1 MYDAVLEKFRQNPDI
16 RAKLI
21 ETRNQDIREMTVK
34 ELESFEW
41 YVIGEL
47 IERKAYYPAIIG
59 KDKDKNEIKY
69 PDPLPG
75 IGGWKLDKD

>member
-1 MYDAVLEKFRQNPDI
+1 M
-16 RAKLI
+16 
-21 ETRNQDIREMTVK
+21 ETRNYEDENKVVPTTEGNSEDSK
-34 ELESFEW
+34 NEDK
-41 YVIGEL
+41 G
-47 IERKAYYPAIIG
+47 KDKG